1 MKKAALLILTAY
13 SIMLSGCE
21 SLSQAIAPMADT
33 ATPAARPQAAPGGAA
48 IPEECLKLVAG
59 IKACERTGGFM
70 EMGCKTGVKAKD
82 TCPIPLDKLM
92 Q

>member
-1 MKKAALLILTAY
+1 MKKTALLILTAY
-13 SIMLSGCE
+13 SIMLSGCG
-21 SLSQAIAPMADT
+21 IVPMADT
-33 ATPAARPQAAPGGAA
+33 ATPAARPQAAPGAAA

-59 IKACERTGGFM
+59 IKACERAGGFT
-70 EMGCKTGVKAKD
+70 EMGCKIGVKAKY